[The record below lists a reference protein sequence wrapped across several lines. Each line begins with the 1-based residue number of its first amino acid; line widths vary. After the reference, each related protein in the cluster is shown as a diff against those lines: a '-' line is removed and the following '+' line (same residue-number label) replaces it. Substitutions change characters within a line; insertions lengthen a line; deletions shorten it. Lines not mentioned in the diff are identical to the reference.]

1 MDKIFILTD
10 LCTSNAGKRLFGFL
24 GQMFNIIM
32 IAVPVIL
39 IIMGSIDFVKAVIS
53 QKDDEMK
60 KAQNMFIKRLIVGV
74 IIFFVPPIVNFV
86 IGLTGISTTSPCM
99 TCFTDPKNSACKV
112 TETTNNNDS
121 SNTSNNSSS
130 DNTSG
135 DTNDTSNDSTNENET
150 ENLET
155 IQEETLSGT
164 AVK

>member
-1 MDKIFILTD
+1 MDKLLILND
-10 LCTSNAGKRLFGFL
+10 LCNSNAGKKLFSFL
-24 GQMFNIIM
+24 GQIFSYIM

-39 IIMGSIDFVKAVIS
+39 IIIGSIDFVKAVIS

-112 TETTNNNDS
+112 SETTNNNG
-121 SNTSNNSSS
+121 
-130 DNTSG
+130 SG
-135 DTNDTSNDSTNENET
+135 DTSDDAENEQ
-150 ENLET
+150 ET
-155 IQEETLSGT
+155 VVEKLSETS
-164 AVK
+164 VR